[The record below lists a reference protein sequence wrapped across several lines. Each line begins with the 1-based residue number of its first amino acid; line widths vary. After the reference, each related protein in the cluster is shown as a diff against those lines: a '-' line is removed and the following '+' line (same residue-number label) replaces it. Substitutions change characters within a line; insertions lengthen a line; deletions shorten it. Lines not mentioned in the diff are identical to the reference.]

1 MKKYLFIFK
10 SAVMTNLQYV
20 FNLVSH
26 FFAFFVMIF
35 IFMNLWNYMYD
46 DPSELINGYTKNQM
60 IWYVIITEMMWFIVG
75 GRKACQ
81 KIAGEVKAGSIA
93 YSMNK
98 PYNYVLYHL
107 ISHMGT
113 MFIKGIA
120 YFETD
125 AVKITI
131 SKYLFI
137 FLINSFAPGRIRT
150 CISWGSFSRANFK
163 TISLSEEEN
172 GEC

>member
-10 SAVMTNLQYV
+10 SEVMTNLQYI

-26 FFAFFVMIF
+26 FFAFFVMVF

-98 PYNYVLYHL
+98 PY
-107 ISHMGT
+107 I
-113 MFIKGIA
+113 
-120 YFETD
+120 E
-125 AVKITI
+125 
-131 SKYLFI
+131 
-137 FLINSFAPGRIRT
+137 
-150 CISWGSFSRANFK
+150 
-163 TISLSEEEN
+163 LSENVYKALFELKEFN
-172 GEC
+172 YKYIYSVAMSKDSFGGFLDSAAVAGIEFKGFKKIVPFILSKRIKLS